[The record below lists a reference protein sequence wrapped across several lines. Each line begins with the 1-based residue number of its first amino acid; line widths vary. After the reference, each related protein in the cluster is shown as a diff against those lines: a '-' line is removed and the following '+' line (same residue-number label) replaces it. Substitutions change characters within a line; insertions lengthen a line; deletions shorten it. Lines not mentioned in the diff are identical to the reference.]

1 MPSPALIR
9 AYRTDLAQLTGL
21 AMNDLAIV
29 WRSLTDADDVR
40 DALLD
45 LLPELAGVYGSAAG
59 ALAADWYD
67 EVREADG
74 VGGRFR
80 AIPAELPDRGRTD
93 ALARWAVDP
102 LYGGAGLEAARALTE
117 GGFQKVIADIGRDS
131 VRGSVTADPKAIGWQ
146 RVTAGGCDFCQMLAE
161 RGAVYT
167 EATADFQ
174 SHDNCGCIA
183 EPVFRT

>member
-1 MPSPALIR
+1 MA
-9 AYRTDLAQLTGL
+9 
-21 AMNDLAIV
+21 DLAIV
-29 WRSLTDADDVR
+29 WRSLTTADDVR

-45 LLPELAGVYGSAAG
+45 LLPELAAVYGSAAS

-67 EVREADG
+67 EVRVSDG
-74 VGGRFR
+74 AAGRFR
-80 AIPAELPDRGRTD
+80 AIPATLPDRGRTD
-93 ALARWAVDP
+93 SLARWAVSP

-117 GGFQKVIADIGRDS
+117 GGFQKVVADVGRDT
-131 VRGSVTADPKAIGWQ
+131 VRQSAIADPKAVGWQ
-146 RVTAGGCDFCQMLAE
+146 RVTAGGCDFCQMLAG
-161 RGAVYT
+161 RGEVYS